1 MVGRLDKKQPGR
13 RKRMNERDRR
23 WFHTHRSGYESAWR
37 IMHEERITTHV
48 IFGICVGQRGPWG
61 SERGQSSVTIRRAVP
76 AVERAVCIL
85 RHWYSLTVRQP
96 TPSRVCLPIS
106 TYRPECAFFFRHF
119 LQKREFFHAVCSLV

>member
-1 MVGRLDKKQPGR
+1 
-13 RKRMNERDRR
+13 
-23 WFHTHRSGYESAWR
+23 
-37 IMHEERITTHV
+37 MHEERITTHV
-48 IFGICVGQRGPWG
+48 IFGICVGQRGPSG

-106 TYRPECAFFFRHF
+106 TYRPECALFFRHF